1 MPLLGTSGRRTPV
14 GESKSATALALALLV
29 SALVVGCVCGG
40 LGGVV
45 LGWWLS

>member
-1 MPLLGTSGRRTPV
+1 MADGSTIPARD
-14 GESKSATALALALLV
+14 SKSSTALALALLV

-40 LGGVV
+40 LGGTA